1 MSFFTT
7 VYPSKQFRVGT
18 RLKDVAGNEFIFAKG
33 VASTAAGSW
42 VTLDEDGVTTLAVA
56 NAQGRVAI
64 AGAAIDATTKWG
76 WYQIYG
82 KAVGKALTGFAD
94 NGKVYLTA
102 TAGSVDDADV
112 AGDVVLGA
120 IGRSALDTPT
130 TGMAYFELNYPEVL
144 DLAID

>member
-1 MSFFTT
+1 MAFYDAIHATKRF
-7 VYPSKQFRVGT
+7 VLGT
-18 RLKDVAGNEFIFAKG
+18 RIKDKAAKEYIYLSG

-42 VTLDEDGVTTLAVA
+42 VTFDEAHLTLLAVA

-64 AGAAIDATTKWG
+64 SLTANTSATNYA

-112 AGDVVLGA
+112 AGDVVIGA

-130 TGMAYFELNYPEVL
+130 TGMAYFELSYPVVL